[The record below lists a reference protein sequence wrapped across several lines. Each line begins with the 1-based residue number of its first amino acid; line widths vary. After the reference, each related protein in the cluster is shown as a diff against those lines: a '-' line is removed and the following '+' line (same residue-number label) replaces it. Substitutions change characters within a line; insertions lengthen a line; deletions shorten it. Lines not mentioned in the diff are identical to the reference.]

1 MQTPAKLR
9 LQGTLAHQSV
19 CLGLYTRVDK
29 KLVNGLPV
37 WKDAS
42 GADRFIA
49 FTGTSWNVQPEAS
62 LGKSSGWLDLL
73 DAACISPDESTT
85 TWKEFNDGK
94 WTEAQNLRCVSADN
108 ERIKDR
114 AGFYDRA
121 WAASGEASVAEV
133 GQRLISAMSAAVF
146 LRAPDPAAVV
156 ALLLLQGPTAEASE
170 HGYANSVAAQLGVAA
185 VAPEGA
191 GQLSHWK
198 RAHRGVRL
206 VSMARRVAGV
216 LLDGVESEEKALT
229 TQLFA
234 NALLLRVGEPLRLVE
249 LLMQQGADPEEAQ
262 AHGVK
267 TRAEWQAYLDGL
279 GVEAYNER
287 TQLPRAVERAFAA
300 AGLNEQPLP
309 PKPLFRLAY
318 ALKDASWDYRSDV
331 ALLMAVLSCGEVNR
345 WHLVAA
351 RLGRGARACRARWFE
366 RWWSAVKVASLQYPP
381 LEISRR
387 PQRFLGKARGQQGEE
402 GEGGGGAAALE
413 TRLKAAVSAC
423 EAAQAKRT
431 EKMLAGLVGFLTEEE
446 CDRQYEEEEEGEE
459 EGDSSG
465 WQPSGDTSED
475 EGFVRQLQARFD
487 LETRLRKQGWNTVK
501 LEAVYSSVQHA
512 STWSRDGQAV
522 LTKAVLTKHWTP
534 TGELKPPPK
543 GSQDGNDRPFQS
555 SWHLLPPETQ
565 RQDRF
570 DNLGRQPPG
579 V

>member
-1 MQTPAKLR
+1 MPD
-9 LQGTLAHQSV
+9 
-19 CLGLYTRVDK
+19 VD
-29 KLVNGLPV
+29 V
-37 WKDAS
+37 
-42 GADRFIA
+42 
-49 FTGTSWNVQPEAS
+49 
-62 LGKSSGWLDLL
+62 
-73 DAACISPDESTT
+73 ESTR
-85 TWKEFNDGK
+85 
-94 WTEAQNLRCVSADN
+94 LRAD
-108 ERIKDR
+108 
-114 AGFYDRA
+114 ARA

-133 GQRLISAMSAAVF
+133 GQRLTSAMSAAVF
-146 LRAPDPAAVV
+146 LRAPDSAAVV

-170 HGYANSVAAQLGVAA
+170 HGYANSVAAQLGGAA

-191 GQLSHWK
+191 GQLSRWK
-198 RAHRGVRL
+198 RAHRGVQL

-216 LLDGVESEEKALT
+216 LLGGVKSEEKTLT

-234 NALLLRVGEPLRLVE
+234 NALLMRVGEPLRLVE

-262 AHGVK
+262 ARGVK

-279 GVEAYNER
+279 GVEAYNEH
-287 TQLPRAVERAFAA
+287 TQLSRAVERAFAA

-318 ALKDASWDYRSDV
+318 ALKDASWDHRSDV
-331 ALLMAVLSCGEVNR
+331 ALLMAVLGCGEVNR
-345 WHLVAA
+345 WHLVGAG
-351 RLGRGARACRARWFE
+351 LGRGARACRARWFE
-366 RWWSAVKVASLQYPP
+366 RWWSAEKVASLQYPP

-387 PQRFLGKARGQQGEE
+387 PQRFLGTARGQQGEE
-402 GEGGGGAAALE
+402 GEGGGGAAALDA
-413 TRLKAAVSAC
+413 RLKAAVSAC

-431 EKMLAGLVGFLTEEE
+431 EKMLAGLVSFLTEEE
-446 CDRQYEEEEEGEE
+446 CARLYNDDEEGEE
-459 EGDSSG
+459 EGGEEGDSPSL
-465 WQPSGDTSED
+465 QPLGDTSED

-512 STWSRDGQAV
+512 SKWSRDRQ
-522 LTKAVLTKHWTP
+522 AVLTKHWTP

-555 SWHLLPPETQ
+555 LWHLL
-565 RQDRF
+565 QDRF

>member
-1 MQTPAKLR
+1 M
-9 LQGTLAHQSV
+9 
-19 CLGLYTRVDK
+19 
-29 KLVNGLPV
+29 
-37 WKDAS
+37 
-42 GADRFIA
+42 I
-49 FTGTSWNVQPEAS
+49 
-62 LGKSSGWLDLL
+62 
-73 DAACISPDESTT
+73 
-85 TWKEFNDGK
+85 
-94 WTEAQNLRCVSADN
+94 
-108 ERIKDR
+108 
-114 AGFYDRA
+114 
-121 WAASGEASVAEV
+121 
-133 GQRLISAMSAAVF
+133 

-198 RAHRGVRL
+198 RAHRGVQL

-267 TRAEWQAYLDGL
+267 TRAECQAYLDGL

-318 ALKDASWDYRSDV
+318 ALKDASWDHRSDV
-331 ALLMAVLSCGEVNR
+331 ALLMAVLSCGELNR

-351 RLGRGARACRARWFE
+351 RLSRGARACRARWFE
-366 RWWSAVKVASLQYPP
+366 RWWSAEKVASLQYPP

-387 PQRFLGKARGQQGEE
+387 PQRFLGKARSQQGEE
-402 GEGGGGAAALE
+402 GKGGGGAAALE
-413 TRLKAAVSAC
+413 VRLKAAVSAC

-431 EKMLAGLVGFLTEEE
+431 KKMLAGLVSFLTEEE
-446 CDRQYEEEEEGEE
+446 CARLYEEEEEEGEE
-459 EGDSSG
+459 EGDSPG

-512 STWSRDGQAV
+512 STWSRGRQ
-522 LTKAVLTKHWTP
+522 AVLTKHWTP

-543 GSQDGNDRPFQS
+543 GSQDGNARPFQS
-555 SWHLLPPETQ
+555 PWPLLPPETQ
-565 RQDRF
+565 LQDRF